1 MSVLSIVKYG
11 DPILRK
17 KVNQVDFEEIKNLS
31 ELLDNMFD
39 TMYEEE
45 GIGLAANQVGF
56 DMNLMIIDVSHT
68 DEVDEAH
75 IFVNGQILDSFGE
88 SELEEGC
95 LSIPEIRLPIKRPES
110 IRFKY
115 QLPDGSD
122 QVEEFSGLLAR
133 AIQHE
138 VDHLKGVF
146 IIDRVSSLMALQYK
160 KKLKEI
166 KMSYNKSRKIRS
178 TKESFVL

>member
-1 MSVLSIVKYG
+1 MAVLNIVQYG
-11 DPILRK
+11 APILRK
-17 KVNQVDFEEIKNLS
+17 ECKPVTDYSVLPKIIED
-31 ELLDNMFD
+31 MFD

-95 LSIPEIRLPIKRPES
+95 LSIPEIRLPIKRQS

-146 IIDRVSSLMALQYK
+146 IIDRVSHLMALQYK
-160 KKLKEI
+160 KKLKQI
-166 KMSYNKSRKIRS
+166 KMNSNKSREINT

>member
-1 MSVLSIVKYG
+1 M
-11 DPILRK
+11 
-17 KVNQVDFEEIKNLS
+17 E
-31 ELLDNMFD
+31 
-39 TMYEEE
+39 
-45 GIGLAANQVGF
+45 
-56 DMNLMIIDVSHT
+56 
-68 DEVDEAH
+68 
-75 IFVNGQILDSFGE
+75 SFGE

-122 QVEEFSGLLAR
+122 QVEEFDGLLAR

-138 VDHLKGVF
+138 IDHLKGVF
-146 IIDRVSSLMALQYK
+146 IIDRVSHLMALQYK

-166 KMSYNKSRKIRS
+166 KMNSNKSRKINT

>member
-1 MSVLSIVKYG
+1 
-11 DPILRK
+11 
-17 KVNQVDFEEIKNLS
+17 
-31 ELLDNMFD
+31 
-39 TMYEEE
+39 
-45 GIGLAANQVGF
+45 
-56 DMNLMIIDVSHT
+56 
-68 DEVDEAH
+68 
-75 IFVNGQILDSFGE
+75 LDSFGE
-88 SELEEGC
+88 SEVEEGC

-122 QVEEFSGLLAR
+122 QTEEFGGLLAR

-166 KMSYNKSRKIRS
+166 KMNSNKSRKIRS

>member
-1 MSVLSIVKYG
+1 MAVLDVVQYG

-17 KVNQVDFEEIKNLS
+17 ECKPVTDYSVLPKIIED
-31 ELLDNMFD
+31 MFD

-45 GIGLAANQVGF
+45 GIGLAANQVGI

-75 IFVNGQILDSFGE
+75 VFVNGKILDSFGE
-88 SELEEGC
+88 SEVEEGC

-122 QVEEFSGLLAR
+122 QTEEFGGLLAR

-146 IIDRVSSLMALQYK
+146 IIDRVSPLMALQYK

-166 KMSYNKSRKIRS
+166 KMSSNKSRKVYNA
-178 TKESFVL
+178 KENFVL

>member
-1 MSVLSIVKYG
+1 MAVREIVKYG
-11 DPILRK
+11 DLILRK
-17 KVNQVDFEEIKNLS
+17 QCGDVEDIFSVLPLVED
-31 ELLDNMFD
+31 MFD

-146 IIDRVSSLMALQYK
+146 IIDRVSHLMALQYK
-160 KKLKEI
+160 KKLKQI
-166 KMSYNKSRKIRS
+166 KMNSNKSREINT

>member
-1 MSVLSIVKYG
+1 MAVLDIVQYG
-11 DPILRK
+11 ATILRK
-17 KVNQVDFEEIKNLS
+17 ECKPVTDYSVLPKIIED
-31 ELLDNMFD
+31 MFD

-45 GIGLAANQVGF
+45 GIGLAANQVGI
-56 DMNLMIIDVSHT
+56 DMNLMIIDVSYT

-75 IFVNGQILDSFGE
+75 IFVNGKILDSFGE
-88 SELEEGC
+88 SEMEEGC

-122 QVEEFSGLLAR
+122 QIKKFGVLLAR

-146 IIDRVSSLMALQYK
+146 IIDRVSPLMALQYK

-166 KMSYNKSRKIRS
+166 KMNSDKSRKVYNA
-178 TKESFVL
+178 KENFVL